1 MKTLTPPQ
9 RDGITRRDLFRYGA
23 ISAAGIAL
31 TPLLS
36 FSYPSK
42 AFGYP
47 YEIKTLS
54 DRDFL
59 DPFPIDIQEELC
71 ANGPDNIK
79 INGTEHAYLIQESSV
94 LYGVYLPDAHRD
106 EVNNLEAI
114 ANYKKVGITRNEG
127 RLVGCNVT
135 MSNFVLSTDSI
146 ISVRNLLFFGCRFN
160 RFDSFRGAQWLWGC
174 ESADCDYVFYY
185 SDTLEPLSIKNS
197 VISVTSLDSGYG
209 DYPGVGWNH
218 EGVVLPERVSQVY
231 RSQDCVVAI
240 DQTLSLRNTY
250 AHACFGNSGIANS
263 ASSEYDASNV
273 QKHGISWLCPDDSVK
288 FKALTPIGSCGF
300 GLYTQPMTNATPNNP
315 RKSYTIK

>member
-1 MKTLTPPQ
+1 MKDDWLAVTLLCQTSFYRQTP
-9 RDGITRRDLFRYGA
+9 LFLFEIFYFLVA
-23 ISAAGIAL
+23 AL
-31 TPLLS
+31 TV
-36 FSYPSK
+36 
-42 AFGYP
+42 
-47 YEIKTLS
+47 
-54 DRDFL
+54 
-59 DPFPIDIQEELC
+59 
-71 ANGPDNIK
+71 
-79 INGTEHAYLIQESSV
+79 LILFV
-94 LYGVYLPDAHRD
+94 
-106 EVNNLEAI
+106 
-114 ANYKKVGITRNEG
+114 
-127 RLVGCNVT
+127 
-135 MSNFVLSTDSI
+135 VLS
-146 ISVRNLLFFGCRFN
+146 GY
-160 RFDSFRGAQWLWGC
+160 GGC

-218 EGVVLPERVSQVY
+218 EGVVLPEKVSQVY

-263 ASSEYDASNV
+263 ASSEYDAGNV